1 MQTLRQDLRYA
12 LRKLSKKP
20 GFTTVVVLI
29 LALGIGANAAVFSVV
44 NSVLLA
50 PLPYD
55 ESDRLV
61 VIKETNPVK
70 AVELDSVSPANF
82 LDLHSHEGIFESV
95 TAWYDT
101 VSTLQTEQNAEQ
113 IPSAQVSVDFF
124 KVLRSKPA
132 LGKVFQPGETS
143 GAAFETGQFRSGDR
157 VVVISDSLWRRSLG
171 SDPNAI
177 GRKITINRNE
187 WEIVGVMPGGF
198 AMPRKETDLW
208 IPWDIARTYNSNR
221 FPQGPPRDWR
231 FLRTLG
237 RLNPNVTQTE
247 AQSRLSVF
255 YDSLAERYP
264 ATNRG
269 WSVASIPLYDE
280 VVQSSRLI
288 LFVLLGAVV
297 MVLLLACANVAGLVL
312 AQSAD
317 RQREFALRLALGA
330 SRGRL
335 IRLLLTESFV
345 LALIGGILGV
355 GVAWLG
361 LDLLL
366 SLAPADTPRLGEVAM
381 DAHVLIFA
389 LLLSVGSAIVFGLIP
404 ALKTSTSNLSA
415 TLKSAGTKGVA
426 AVSANLRFRN
436 ALVVAEVALALVL
449 ITCAGLFVR
458 SFVQILSVNPGF
470 DSNNLLT
477 MHITLDGAVYDRRA
491 VEYYRQLIERIETV
505 PSVVS
510 AAAVTTLPMSDV
522 GVDFTRPY
530 WRKGELEPSGDGD
543 KVAVRMAT
551 PGYFTTMGISLRE
564 GRNFNE
570 HDRRETP
577 AVMIVNKSMAEKVW
591 PNESPIGKQLMLDYN
606 RGKYAYEVVGV
617 TDDLRYYGLKKEPA
631 PEVFIPHAQNAYL
644 PMNVVVRTTSDPRRL
659 IETIKAEVRGI
670 DPTQPVSNISTMEQ
684 LVSRSVATDRFSMWL
699 LGFLASLALV
709 LATTGLFSLLS
720 YFVSRRSHELAVRVA
735 LGAQQRDISKLIL
748 GQGAVLLFIGLGLG
762 LIASVISTRFF
773 ASLLFGVGATDP
785 LTFLSTPVLLA
796 FVALLACYIPARRAT
811 KVDPSEALR
820 AE

>member
-12 LRKLSKKP
+12 VRKLAQKP
-20 GFTTVVVLI
+20 GFTVVVVLI

-44 NSVLLA
+44 NSVILA
-50 PLPYD
+50 PLPFD
-55 ESDRLV
+55 DPSRLI
-61 VIKETNPVK
+61 VIKETNPAK
-70 AVELDSVSPANF
+70 PTELDSVSPGNF
-82 LDLHSHEGIFESV
+82 LDLHTQASVFDSV

-101 VSTLQTEQNAEQ
+101 VSTIQTDQNVEQVT
-113 IPSAQVSVDFF
+113 SAQVSVDFF
-124 KVLRSKPA
+124 KVLRTQPS
-132 LGKVFQPGETS
+132 LGKLFQPGEIS
-143 GAAFETGQFRSGDR
+143 GAAFETGQYVSGDR
-157 VVVISDSLWRRSLG
+157 VVVVSDSFWRRNLAA
-171 SDPNAI
+171 DPNVI
-177 GRKITINRNE
+177 GKMITINRNE
-187 WEIVGVMPGGF
+187 WEVLAVMPADF
-198 AMPRKETDLW
+198 SMPRKETELW

-231 FLRTLG
+231 FLSALG
-237 RLNPNVTQTE
+237 RLNSNITQTE
-247 AQSRLSVF
+247 AQSRLSAF
-255 YDSLAERYP
+255 YEGLAQRYP
-264 ATNRG
+264 GTNRG
-269 WSVASIPLYDE
+269 WSSTTVALYDE

-288 LFVLLGAVV
+288 LFVLLGAVA

-335 IRLLLTESFV
+335 IRLLLTESFL
-345 LALIGGILGV
+345 LALIGGLLGV
-355 GVAWLG
+355 GLAWLG
-361 LDLLL
+361 LDALL
-366 SLAPADTPRLGEVAM
+366 SLAPADTPRLSEVAM
-381 DAHVLIFA
+381 DLRVLIFA
-389 LLLSVGSAIVFGLIP
+389 LILSIGAAIVFGLLP
-404 ALKTSTSNLSA
+404 ALKISTSNLSA

-426 AVSANLRFRN
+426 AISANLRLRN
-436 ALVVAEVALALVL
+436 ALVVAEVSLALVL

-458 SFVQILSVNPGF
+458 SFVHLLSVNPGF
-470 DSNNLLT
+470 NSSNLLT

-491 VEYYRQLIERIETV
+491 TEYYRQLIERIEAL

-522 GVDFTRPY
+522 GTDFTRPY
-530 WRKGELEPSGDGD
+530 WRKGELEPKGDGE
-543 KVAVRMAT
+543 KVAVRMAM
-551 PGYFTTMGISLRE
+551 PGYFETMSISLRE
-564 GRNFNE
+564 GRDFTE
-570 HDRRETP
+570 HDRRETM
-577 AVMIVNKSMAEKVW
+577 AVLIVNKSMAEKVW

-644 PMNVVVRTTSDPRRL
+644 PMNVVVRTNSDPERL
-659 IETIKAEVRGI
+659 IETIKAQVRAL
-670 DPTQPVSNISTMEQ
+670 DATQPVSNVITMEK

-699 LGFLASLALV
+699 LGSLATLALV

-720 YFVSRRSHELAVRVA
+720 YFVSQRTRELAIRVA
-735 LGAQQRDISKLIL
+735 LGAQHRDISKLIL
-748 GQGAVLLFIGLGLG
+748 GQGAVLLVIGVGLG
-762 LIASVISTRFF
+762 LIASLICTRFF

-785 LTFLSTPVLLA
+785 LTFLSTPALLA
-796 FVALLACYIPARRAT
+796 LVALLACYIPARRAA

>member
-1 MQTLRQDLRYA
+1 VQTLRQDLRYA
-12 LRKLSKKP
+12 LRKLSQKP
-20 GFTTVVVLI
+20 GFTIVVVLI
-29 LALGIGANAAVFSVV
+29 LALGIGANTAVFSVV

-55 ESDRLV
+55 ESDKLI
-61 VIKETNPVK
+61 VIKETNPAK
-70 AVELDSVSPANF
+70 AVEPDNVSPGNF
-82 LDLHSHEGIFESV
+82 LDLHRQDAIFESV

-101 VSTLQTEQNAEQ
+101 VLTLQAEQNVEQ
-113 IPSAQVSVDFF
+113 VASAQVSVDFF
-124 KVLRSKPA
+124 KVLRSQPA
-132 LGKVFQPGETS
+132 LGKVFQPGEIS

-171 SDPNAI
+171 ADPNVV
-177 GRKITINRNE
+177 GKKITINRNE
-187 WEIVGVMPGGF
+187 WEIIGVMAHDF
-198 AMPRKETDLW
+198 AMPRKQTELW
-208 IPWDIARTYNSNR
+208 IPWDIARTYNSSR

-231 FLRTLG
+231 FLRALG
-237 RLNPNVTQTE
+237 RLNPSVTQTE
-247 AQSRLSVF
+247 AQSRLSSF
-255 YDSLAERYP
+255 YDGLAERYP

-269 WSVASIPLYDE
+269 WSAAAIPLYYE

-345 LALIGGILGV
+345 LALTGGLLGV
-355 GVAWLG
+355 SVAWLG
-361 LDLLL
+361 LDALL
-366 SLAPADTPRLGEVAM
+366 SLAPADTPRLSEVAI
-381 DAHVLIFA
+381 DGRVLIFS
-389 LLLSVGSAIVFGLIP
+389 LFLSIGAAIVFGLIP

-458 SFVQILSVNPGF
+458 SFVHILSVNPGF
-470 DSNNLLT
+470 DSNSLLT

-530 WRKGELEPSGDGD
+530 WRKGDLEPGGDGE

-551 PGYFTTMGISLRE
+551 PGYFKTMGISLRE

-570 HDRRETP
+570 HDRRETI

-591 PNESPIGKQLMLDYN
+591 PNESPIGKELMLDYN

-617 TDDLRYYGLKKEPA
+617 TEDLRYYGLKKEPA

-644 PMNVVVRTTSDPRRL
+644 PMNVVVRTNSDPRRL
-659 IETIKAEVRGI
+659 IETIKAEVRGV
-670 DPTQPVSNISTMEQ
+670 DPTQPVSNISTMDQ
-684 LVSRSVATDRFSMWL
+684 LVSRSVATDRFSMLL
-699 LGFLASLALV
+699 LGSLASLALV

-720 YFVSRRSHELAVRVA
+720 YFVSRRTHELAVRVA
-735 LGAQQRDISKLIL
+735 LGAQSRDISKLVL
-748 GQGAVLLFIGLGLG
+748 SQGAVLLVTGLGLG
-762 LIASVISTRFF
+762 LIASFICTRFF
-773 ASLLFGVGATDP
+773 SSLLFGVGASDP
-785 LTFLSTPVLLA
+785 LTFLSTPALLA